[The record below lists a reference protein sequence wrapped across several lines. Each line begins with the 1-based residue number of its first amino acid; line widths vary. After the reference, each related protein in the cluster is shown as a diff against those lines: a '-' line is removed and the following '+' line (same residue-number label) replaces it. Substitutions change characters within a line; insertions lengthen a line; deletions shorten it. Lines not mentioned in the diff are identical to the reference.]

1 MCVVQEIRTALLK
14 AFDEVAAQAVAG
26 GLDPVDEL
34 DAAGV
39 AGMLSDMLTNR
50 RAVEFVDS

>member
-14 AFDEVAAQAVAG
+14 AFDAVAAQAVAG

-39 AGMLSDMLTNR
+39 AGMLADMLTNR
-50 RAVEFVDS
+50 RAVEFVNN